1 MRLVL
6 FLDGVDQFSMQTT
19 EETRENDRETRYFS
33 SCYISKKYQEIIF
46 SIMQVEVI
54 DQLCEHEPV
63 VALGLETSPTIVGLA
78 VKAILAES
86 NKNSA
91 KSNPLLSAT
100 LSDLTEGK
108 IFYSRDDYATHQSG
122 DYAKRDKIGK
132 VYYDMPGYQAS
143 KATLIKDF
151 DKHYIKFSLR
161 ATDKMILATLSFNEW
176 NPIWFANQQVP
187 LDLKNEELGVL
198 FLGFSRLC
206 I

>member
-1 MRLVL
+1 MRVVL
-6 FLDGVDQFSMQTT
+6 FLDGVNQFSMQTSK
-19 EETRENDRETRYFS
+19 ETRENDQETRYFS

-46 SIMQVEVI
+46 SIMQVEFI

-100 LSDLTEGK
+100 LSDLSQGK
-108 IFYSRDDYATHQSG
+108 IFYSQNDYATHQSG
-122 DYAKRDKIGK
+122 DYAKRDNIGK
-132 VYYDMPGYQAS
+132 GYYGPPGYQAS

-151 DKHYIKFSLR
+151 GRHYINFTLR
-161 ATDKMILATLSFNEW
+161 ATDKMILAILSFNEW
-176 NPIWFANQQVP
+176 NPIRFAKQQVP